1 MPGHHSL
8 EKINNDGVRT
18 VAGKLNQVGSFGAI
32 TNTGSPPAMPAAVAG
47 VDYQGYARGAFLIN
61 TTGTSSAT
69 TVYVNL
75 GTTTT
80 ASWTA
85 LTIL

>member
-18 VAGKLNQVGSFGAI
+18 VAGKLIQVVSIGTA
-32 TNTGSPPAMPAAVAG
+32 TPAVSNCDM
-47 VDYQGYARGAFLIN
+47 QGYARGAFLIN
-61 TTGTSSAT
+61 TTGNSTGNT
-69 TVYVNL
+69 IYVNL

-80 ASWTA
+80 ATWTA
-85 LTIL
+85 LTVS